1 MAKAP
6 DTSGHMR
13 RAQVEL
19 RWDHLQS
26 DSVTVGEFRAGSAGL
41 CRHSLAEGVRPTV
54 LSLSRHPDGKDRS
67 EPSQQIVC
75 RQIVSP
81 WLSCSE
87 STECLLRG
95 LGYVFCSVGYDY
107 QLIDFT
113 ALNSL
118 LSKMN

>member
-54 LSLSRHPDGKDRS
+54 LSLSRHPDGKTGQSLHSKLSAGRLFHLGFHVLN
-67 EPSQQIVC
+67 QQSAC
-75 RQIVSP
+75 
-81 WLSCSE
+81 
-87 STECLLRG
+87 
-95 LGYVFCSVGYDY
+95 
-107 QLIDFT
+107 
-113 ALNSL
+113 
-118 LSKMN
+118 